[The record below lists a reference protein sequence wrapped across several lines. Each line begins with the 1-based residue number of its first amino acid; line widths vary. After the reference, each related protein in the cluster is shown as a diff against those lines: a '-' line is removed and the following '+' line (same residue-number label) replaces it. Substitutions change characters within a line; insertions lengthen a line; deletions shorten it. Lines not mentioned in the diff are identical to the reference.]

1 MPSPRST
8 LPLKKDPANRF
19 LPWIIALMV
28 YLAVLALAGILVL
41 DTVVGRWRSGRSDTL
56 TVQVPP
62 TDERVS
68 DARVAAVLEVLRET
82 SGVESARLLD
92 REEIAALLEPW
103 LGKGAVWE
111 DLPLPRLIDVVLAP
125 EAVIDL
131 DALEARVLAVAPGAE
146 VDDHKLWLD
155 RLAAA
160 ARSLQAAA
168 LAVVLSIIAAA
179 CSIVIF
185 TTRTSLSVHR
195 DAIEILHLIGARD
208 SFIARIFA
216 SQALW
221 LGLRGGLLGFVPAV
235 ITLALIRH
243 FASKI
248 DAPLLPEFSLNPV
261 EVFIL
266 AAMPLVTALIAMLT
280 ARITVLR
287 SLGRMP

>member
-1 MPSPRST
+1 MLGPRAT
-8 LPLKKDPANRF
+8 LPLHKDPANRF

-62 TDERVS
+62 TDERVTN
-68 DARVAAVLEVLRET
+68 AQIMAALEVLRDT
-82 SGVESARLLD
+82 PGVLAARPLD
-92 REEIAALLEPW
+92 REEITALLEPW
-103 LGKGAVWE
+103 LGKGNVSP
-111 DLPLPRLIDVVLAP
+111 DLPLPRLIDVTLAP
-125 EAVIDL
+125 DSTVDL
-131 DALEARVLAVAPGAE
+131 DALEVRIQAVAPGAE
-146 VDDHKLWLD
+146 IDDHKLWLD

-179 CSIVIF
+179 CSIVVF
-185 TTRTSLSVHR
+185 TTRTSLAVHR
-195 DAIEILHLIGARD
+195 EAIEVLHLIGARD
-208 SFIARIFA
+208 AFVARVFA

-221 LGLRGGLLGFVPAV
+221 LGLRGGLFGFFPAV

-243 FASKI
+243 FAGKI
-248 DAPLLPEFSLNPV
+248 DAPLLPQFSLVPA
-261 EVFIL
+261 EVAVL
-266 AAMPLVTALIAMLT
+266 AAMPLITAVIAMVT

-287 SLGRMP
+287 TLARMP